1 MPRIHLRAGEALWG
15 SLEAHLLGDGVEQV
29 AFLLADLS
37 DGDSTADL
45 HLREIARV
53 APLDFTYQGAFH
65 VSLADDVRPR
75 MIKWAWDRGSCLV
88 EAHSHL
94 EGPAAFSPTDLAGLE
109 EFVPHMWWRLQRPYA
124 ALVLA
129 PDGFDGLAW
138 VHGPEAPVGID
149 GVRIDGGRDLKPTTG
164 ITARTLWRKL
174 SRGG

>member
-1 MPRIHLRAGEALWG
+1 MSGIHLRAREALWD

-37 DGDSTADL
+37 GGDSRDL
-45 HLREIARV
+45 DLREIAPV
-53 APLDFTYQGAFH
+53 ASEDFTYQGAFH
-65 VSLADDVRPR
+65 VNLGDAVRPR

-109 EFVPHMWWRLQRPYA
+109 EFVPHMWWRLRRPYA

-129 PDGFDGLAW
+129 PDSFDGLAW
-138 VHGPEAPVGID
+138 VDGPEAPVGID
-149 GVRIDGGRDLKPTTG
+149 GVRIDRGRGLKQSTG
-164 ITARTLWRKL
+164 ITVRSLLRKV